1 MLQWKTTHSRI
12 YGQCKFIID
21 EGKSHT
27 VVCEE
32 RPGMMLGRES
42 EHDHTTN
49 KYFKELI

>member
-1 MLQWKTTHSRI
+1 MGNANLSLMR
-12 YGQCKFIID
+12 
-21 EGKSHT
+21 EKSHT

-32 RPGMMLGRES
+32 RPGMRLGRES